1 MEKII
6 SSMLGDYERGSVSR
20 RQLIQGLAAV
30 AAAAQTGSASAST
43 FQGLEVNHVALR
55 VANVAGSRDFYQK
68 HFGLPVVRESSSS
81 CFLGMGKNF
90 LALFHNQNAGMDHF
104 CIAIKNYKADSVMAE
119 LEQQGLNPRRPA
131 GSNRVYFPDPDGL
144 EVQVSAPDH
153 QP

>member
-1 MEKII
+1 MEQII
-6 SSMLGDYERGSVSR
+6 SRMLDSYEGGAVSR

-30 AAAAQTGSASAST
+30 TLAAQAGSASAST
-43 FQGLEVNHVALR
+43 FQGLEINHVALR
-55 VANVAGSRDFYQK
+55 VSSVTRSRDFYQE
-68 HFGLPVVRESSSS
+68 HFGLPVVRQSSSS

-104 CIAIKNYKADSVMAE
+104 CIAIRNYQADSVVEE
-119 LEQQGLNPRRPA
+119 LKRQGLNPRRPA

-144 EVQVSAPDH
+144 EVQVSAADH

>member
-6 SSMLGDYERGSVSR
+6 STMLESYERGAVSR

-30 AAAAQTGSASAST
+30 AAAAQAGSASAST
-43 FQGLEVNHVALR
+43 FQGMEINHVALG
-55 VANVAGSRDFYQK
+55 VTNVPSSRDFHQK
-68 HFGLPVVRESSSS
+68 HFGLPVVRQSSSS

-90 LALFHNQNAGMDHF
+90 LALFHNPNAGMDHF
-104 CIAIKNYKADSVMAE
+104 CIAINNYKADSVMAE
-119 LEQQGLNPRRPA
+119 LERQGLNPRRPA

-144 EVQVSAPDH
+144 EVQVSAAAH